1 MPVRPVFAG
10 PLAHNNDM
18 NDNVRDDRSAVYEIG
33 YLLAGIPEER
43 VAAEAD
49 AVKAVITKNG
59 GSIIAEESPKNEKLA
74 YTMRKKLVSG
84 SYEKYDEA
92 YFGWVKFE
100 IPAGSIDAV
109 KKTVEVIPPV
119 LRVLVMATVRENT
132 YLGKR
137 APAVTA
143 TFQRRPMAPTAEG
156 DTSAAVKA
164 PEKAAEPATIE
175 EMDKSID
182 EMVKEV

>member
-1 MPVRPVFAG
+1 
-10 PLAHNNDM
+10 M
-18 NDNVRDDRSAVYEIG
+18 NDNVRDDRQSVYEVG

-59 GSIIAEESPKNEKLA
+59 GVILTEEAPKNEKLA

-84 SYEKYDEA
+84 SYETYDEA

-100 IPAGSIDAV
+100 APAKVINAIQ
-109 KKTVEVIPPV
+109 KAIEVLPPV
-119 LRVLVMATVRENT
+119 LRVLAITTVRETT

-137 APAVTA
+137 APAVAVAFPRRSMTA
-143 TFQRRPMAPTAEG
+143 SAEG
-156 DTSAAVKA
+156 DAPAAAKA
-164 PEKAAEPATIE
+164 PEKPVEPATVE
-175 EMDKSID
+175 EMDMSID
-182 EMVKEV
+182 ELVKEV